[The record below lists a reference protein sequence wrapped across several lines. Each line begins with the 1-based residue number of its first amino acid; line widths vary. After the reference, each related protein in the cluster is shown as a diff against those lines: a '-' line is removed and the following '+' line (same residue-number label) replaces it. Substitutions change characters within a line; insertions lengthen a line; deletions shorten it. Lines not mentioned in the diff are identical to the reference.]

1 MLGAIKYFHLLSM
14 TVWIGSM
21 VFFSFVV
28 APAVFKNF
36 ERQMAGDIV
45 GLVFPKYFMLGMICA
60 VIALV
65 TLFMLGSKVGFVP
78 HIKVGLIL
86 LCLMGGLVA
95 SQGFVLGP
103 KARQVKADIRALA
116 DDDANKQQ
124 LRKKF
129 GKLHGASVVINVVI
143 LFLGLGLL
151 FFIIRYISLS

>member
-1 MLGAIKYFHLLSM
+1 MLGAIKYIHLLSM

-60 VIALV
+60 VIALA
-65 TLFMLGSKVGFVP
+65 TLVMLGSKVGFVP
-78 HIKVGLIL
+78 HIKVGIIL
-86 LCLMGGLVA
+86 LCLMGGLVT
-95 SQGFVLGP
+95 SQGLVFGP
-103 KARQVKADIRALA
+103 KARQLKTDIRAME
-116 DDDANKQQ
+116 DDTKKQV

-129 GKLHGASVVINVVI
+129 GKLHGASVVINVLT
-143 LFLGLGLL
+143 LFLGFGLL